1 MHVLPPS
8 SHHINAVIKRAL
20 KEDLP
25 FGDVTTQA
33 LFPTPI
39 PAQATIIAQESLT
52 LAGLAVASQVFRE
65 MDPTLRIHESCSD
78 GEIVRANSVLLTVTG
93 DARSILNS
101 ERVALNLLQHL
112 SGIATLTAKFCQEIK
127 KFPTKILDTRKT
139 IPGLRVLQKWAVC
152 LGGGINHRQSL
163 SDGIL
168 IKDNHLTVLRS
179 QGVGFDKAYDLV
191 RNHGSHT
198 LKVCVETETLEQV
211 RAALKGNPDIIL
223 LDNMTPEMVKK
234 AVKIINNR
242 ALVEVSG
249 GVHLGNARQMAAA
262 GADFISVGAL
272 THSVRAID
280 ISLTLTPLPKRARR
294 SRT

>member
-8 SHHINAVIKRAL
+8 SRHIKAAIKRAL

-33 LFPTPI
+33 LFPSSI
-39 PAQATIIAQESLT
+39 PAQATIIAQEPLT

-65 MDPTLRIHESCSD
+65 LDPTLQLQESCSD
-78 GEIVRANSVLLTVTG
+78 GEVVRINSVLLTVKG
-93 DARSILNS
+93 DARSILKS

-112 SGIATLTAKFCQEIK
+112 SGIATLTAQFCQVIK
-127 KFPTKILDTRKT
+127 EFPTKILDTRKT

-168 IKDNHLTVLRS
+168 IKDNHLAVLRS
-179 QGVGFDKAYDLV
+179 QRVGFDKACELV
-191 RNHGSHT
+191 RNHGSHNF
-198 LKVCVETETLEQV
+198 KVCIETETLEQV
-211 RAALKGNPDIIL
+211 KAALKGSPDIIL
-223 LDNMTPEMVKK
+223 LDNMTPAMVRK
-234 AVKIINNR
+234 AVRIIKGR
-242 ALVEVSG
+242 TLVEVSG

-272 THSVRAID
+272 THSVRAMD
-280 ISLTLTPLPKRARR
+280 ISLTLTPLPNRVRR
-294 SRT
+294 SRA